1 MLSMGEVCHRHAAF
15 IVGNKILA
23 SPSSNPRIVA
33 YGLRQV
39 VYNHLLSLLVC
50 LRSKRQEVVNELAG
64 PIGLTVRIAGRT
76 F

>member
-1 MLSMGEVCHRHAAF
+1 MRSEPHAK
-15 IVGNKILA
+15 VTVHNKILA

-39 VYNHLLSLLVC
+39 VFNVLPSFLVC

-64 PIGLTVRIAGRT
+64 PIGHTVRIARRT
-76 F
+76 C